1 MSPCT
6 LAKKVT
12 CDQAERLSD
21 RQHCCNERGK
31 HGHLEISARI
41 YHNSGFAKTSDEAVG
56 HSARL
61 HTVGA
66 DHLELGVDEGFLMRK
81 HELALLAIRLQH
93 SHAESL
99 SDLSSDVVR
108 GLVNSVSI

>member
-1 MSPCT
+1 M
-6 LAKKVT
+6 
-12 CDQAERLSD
+12 
-21 RQHCCNERGK
+21 
-31 HGHLEISARI
+31 
-41 YHNSGFAKTSDEAVG
+41 G

-99 SDLSSDVVR
+99 SDLSSDVAR
-108 GLVNSVSI
+108 GLVNSVSILTEGVVADSKRGKGTYKEFRKYPLTLNLFLGCFWGFARSERCMRVIKPLR